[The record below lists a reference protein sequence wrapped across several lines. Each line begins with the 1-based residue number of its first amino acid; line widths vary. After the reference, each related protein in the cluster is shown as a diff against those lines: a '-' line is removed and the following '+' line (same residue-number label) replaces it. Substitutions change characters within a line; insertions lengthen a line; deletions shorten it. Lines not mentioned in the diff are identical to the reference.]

1 MAATAYLAYIVD
13 IASNAKGIRIQKG
26 EKSGSLMCR
35 LFLRGFAQK
44 QWGLDSYSITSK
56 DLAAW
61 FCSHDY
67 PVTAAA
73 VRSAKRTKL
82 VEESIP
88 LTKQTLELLKLLIAK
103 FPMFEYEALFAPSTH
118 DKLQSLMAE

>member
-1 MAATAYLAYIVD
+1 
-13 IASNAKGIRIQKG
+13 
-26 EKSGSLMCR
+26 MCR

-56 DLAAW
+56 ALSEW
-61 FCSHDY
+61 FELHDY
-67 PVTAAA
+67 SVTPAA
-73 VRSAKRTKL
+73 VRGAKRSKL
-82 VEESIP
+82 VEGSIP

-118 DKLQSLMAE
+118 DELQILMSE